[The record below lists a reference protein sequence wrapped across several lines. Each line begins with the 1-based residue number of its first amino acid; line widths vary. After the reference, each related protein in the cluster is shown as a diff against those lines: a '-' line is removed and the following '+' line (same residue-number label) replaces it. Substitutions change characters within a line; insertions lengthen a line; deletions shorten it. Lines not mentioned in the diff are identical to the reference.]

1 MSISL
6 IGCTSMRELDSREPE
21 FAAQIEV
28 GDHLIVHE
36 KGGRIVDMTLTE
48 IDDGV
53 LRGSYRGQGLQTVEV
68 HIDEIALIEVE
79 KISAGKTTAA
89 VIGGI
94 VLLPIVA
101 LGAVFAMAAQ

>member
-1 MSISL
+1 
-6 IGCTSMRELDSREPE
+6 
-21 FAAQIEV
+21 
-28 GDHLIVHE
+28 
-36 KGGRIVDMTLTE
+36 MTLTE
-48 IDDGV
+48 IDGGV
-53 LRGSYRGQGLQTVEV
+53 LRGSYRGQGLQSVEV
-68 HIDEIALIEVE
+68 FIDDIAMLEVE